1 MLSPPPHPQLPRTL
15 LHVLNLRQG
24 QKCSFHLGSVKKKK
38 KITPPHHHFIS
49 NRSDLTFLVMTLCS
63 CHWLPTTR
71 ENKSQP
77 STIITI
83 HPHTQWE
90 CTMQM
95 CKPQEMRISGG
106 HYGVWLLQLKGKR
119 KHTHALRRTN
129 RFKKY
134 LRICF
139 AETKNTM
146 SGFQTS
152 GDAWYYKTAPHYD
165 PKSI

>member
-1 MLSPPPHPQLPRTL
+1 VGVHYASVQA
-15 LHVLNLRQG
+15 
-24 QKCSFHLGSVKKKK
+24 LG
-38 KITPPHHHFIS
+38 
-49 NRSDLTFLVMTLCS
+49 DEDY
-63 CHWLPTTR
+63 W
-71 ENKSQP
+71 
-77 STIITI
+77 
-83 HPHTQWE
+83 
-90 CTMQM
+90 
-95 CKPQEMRISGG
+95 G

-119 KHTHALRRTN
+119 IHIHALRRTN